1 MNLLRILDDKP
12 APSIADAKTL
22 GASGNTS
29 GDYWLPTT
37 MCLYQKELTDQI
49 VSLHYSDILRYFETS
64 DFKEDV
70 VLESMKTMCQ
80 NSAMVATHP
89 FLLIDHF
96 LPKSL
101 ISRDIPSHLCETS
114 GKFTVLRDLVTLV
127 QDYET
132 DTALVCRPGRTMD
145 LVEALL
151 LGNKVDIKRYDSN
164 SVKSRQKKQKKV
176 SHPCTVHIFPS
187 KDWDTKKHPIDKKV
201 ARFDMFIALDHT
213 VNTNNKDMISILTHG
228 RRKKLK
234 GDRTMAID
242 MQTPIVR
249 LVVIN
254 SFEHCDLFFREKY
267 GENTREYLESVT
279 AAVVVLRDRVGVLPP
294 DLRPIY
300 NQHLGYLTEWID
312 DPSLP
317 WPLPDIYTIKHYT
330 SMDVERSL
338 LSEVN
343 YTPNDDLDSAF
354 TNNNKKR
361 SRASRPQLNNLKES
375 SVDSNDMSNS
385 KVPSFYESK
394 RLKNDYSKN
403 PTKQTKGI
411 LTGIIGN
418 HDSSSSNYHLSSEIL
433 THRLIQ
439 SMAQVYHDLETQKK
453 EIQMYH
459 DLDPIEELHV
469 KFYSKE
475 DMEMKEKA
483 SKCDDIIESNR
494 NRYQDIEREN
504 KSFYH
509 DTEALQKQYD
519 SILESFAQ
527 KGELM
532 SKLKDLILKKYD
544 LEEIIEKE
552 TKKSESKD
560 VESEYM
566 KKEITRARNSIQDSL
581 ENINKLSIVCQKI
594 EDDLKTVSNDFCIKT
609 DQVNEEII
617 HLKQSYAEEK
627 QLSKT
632 LEEKLET
639 LTKRLQQIPV
649 QRIRASQQASN
660 PSRKR

>member
-1 MNLLRILDDKP
+1 MNLLKILDDKP

-80 NSAMVATHP
+80 NSALVATHP

-101 ISRDIPSHLCETS
+101 IARDIPSHLCETS
-114 GKFTVLRDLVTLV
+114 GKFTVLKDLITLV

-164 SVKSRQKKQKKV
+164 SIKSRQKKQKKV
-176 SHPCTVHIFPS
+176 SYPCTVHLFPS
-187 KDWDTKKHPIDKKV
+187 EHWDIKNSPIDKNV
-201 ARFDMFIALDHT
+201 ERFDMFIALDHS
-213 VNTNNKDMISILTHG
+213 VNTNNKDMINILTHG
-228 RRKKLK
+228 RRTKHK
-234 GDRTMAID
+234 GDRSTA
-242 MQTPIVR
+242 TESRAPIVR
-249 LVVIN
+249 LIAIN

-267 GENTREYLESVT
+267 SEDTREYLEAVT

-300 NQHLGYLTEWID
+300 NQHLGYLVEWLE

-343 YTPNDDLDSAF
+343 YTQNDDLDSAF
-354 TNNNKKR
+354 SNTNKKR
-361 SRASRPQLNNLKES
+361 SRMSRPQLNNHKES
-375 SVDSNDMSNS
+375 SVDSNDIANS
-385 KVPSFYESK
+385 TVPSFYESK

-403 PTKQTKGI
+403 PTKQRKGI
-411 LTGIIGN
+411 LTGIIDN
-418 HDSSSSNYHLSSEIL
+418 HDISSGNYHLSSDIL
-433 THRLIQ
+433 THRLMQ
-439 SMAQVYHDLETQKK
+439 SMAQVYYDLELQKK
-453 EIQMYH
+453 EIQMY
-459 DLDPIEELHV
+459 DDVNPIEEFHT

-475 DMEMKEKA
+475 DIEMQEKLN
-483 SKCDDIIESNR
+483 KCNGSIESNKDR
-494 NRYQDIEREN
+494 CQDMNKEN
-504 KSFYH
+504 KSFYQ
-509 DTEALQKQYD
+509 DTETLQKQFD
-519 SILESFAQ
+519 DILEGFAK
-527 KGELM
+527 KGELA

-552 TKKSESKD
+552 TRKSESKD
-560 VESEYM
+560 IESEYM
-566 KKEITRARNSIQDSL
+566 KKEITRARDSTEDSL
-581 ENINKLSIVCQKI
+581 KNINVLLTTCQKI
-594 EDDLKTVSNDFCIKT
+594 EDDLKTVSNNFCVKN
-609 DQVNEEII
+609 DQVNEEIK
-617 HLKQSYAEEK
+617 HLKQLHSKEK
-627 QLSKT
+627 QLNKD
-632 LEEKLET
+632 LEEQFET
-639 LTKRLQQIPV
+639 LVKRLQQIPA
-649 QRIRASQQASN
+649 QRVRTSQQAGYS
-660 PSRKR
+660 SRKK